1 MPPSPDLPARQP
13 QVYITE
19 QDLERLHDIVGNR
32 SDQLPGP
39 RMLLEE
45 LSRAIIVSADEA
57 PRRFVRLNSLVSFED
72 THSGTVREV
81 QLVSPVEADVD
92 QGRISVLTPVGAALI
107 GLTRGAEFTWSDPS
121 GRRHAVKVLDV
132 GDLHDSQAA

>member
-1 MPPSPDLPARQP
+1 MPPSPNPPARQP

-19 QDLERLHDIVGNR
+19 QDLERLQDIVGDR
-32 SDQLPGP
+32 SGQLPGP

-45 LSRAIIVSADEA
+45 LGRAIVVSADET
-57 PRRFVRLNSLVSFED
+57 PQRFVRLNSVVSFED
-72 THSGTVREV
+72 TQSGAVRQV

-107 GLTRGAEFTWSDPS
+107 GLTRGAEFAWSDPS

-132 GDLHDSQAA
+132 GEQHDSRAA